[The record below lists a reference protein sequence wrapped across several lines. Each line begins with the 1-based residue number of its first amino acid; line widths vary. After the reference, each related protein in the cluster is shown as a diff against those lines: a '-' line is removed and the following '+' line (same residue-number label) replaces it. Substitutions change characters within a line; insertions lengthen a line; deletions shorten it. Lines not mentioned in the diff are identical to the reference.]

1 MTDTR
6 KADATL
12 ITKYGYTVV
21 WSVAVLAAVTAALSM
36 LFVKEEV
43 VRGGLVMLAAVSI
56 LFVLYFFRDPSRI
69 APSGDH
75 LILSPADGRVVSLN
89 TVWDGEFLRSEAREI
104 SIFLS
109 PLDVHVNRIPITGTV
124 RYFRYVKGDYLVA
137 YHEKASEKNE
147 RALTG
152 IENGKFKILMRQVA
166 GFIAR
171 RIVCDLRVEDKV
183 KAGER
188 FGMIKFGSRVDVLVP
203 VEAQLKVELNDRV
216 TGGETVIAVLRS

>member
-1 MTDTR
+1 
-6 KADATL
+6 
-12 ITKYGYTVV
+12 
-21 WSVAVLAAVTAALSM
+21 M
-36 LFVKEEV
+36 LFIEEEV
-43 VRGGLVMLAAVSI
+43 VRAGLVTLAVISI

-75 LILSPADGRVVSLN
+75 LILSPADGKVVSLN
-89 TVWDGEFLRSEAREI
+89 TVWDGEFLQSEAKQI
-104 SIFLS
+104 NIFLS
-109 PLDVHVNRIPITGTV
+109 PLDVHVNRIPISGTV
-124 RYFRYVKGDYLVA
+124 RYFRYVKGDYHVA

-147 RALTG
+147 RTITG

-188 FGMIKFGSRVDVLVP
+188 FGMIKFGSRVDILVP
-203 VEAQLKVELNDRV
+203 VESQLRVKLDDRV
-216 TGGETVIAVLRS
+216 VGGETVLAVLRS

>member
-1 MTDTR
+1 M
-6 KADATL
+6 

-21 WSVAVLAAVTAALSM
+21 WSVAGLAVVTAALSM
-36 LFVKEEV
+36 LFIEEEV
-43 VRGGLVMLAAVSI
+43 VRAGLATLAVVSI

-75 LILSPADGRVVSLN
+75 LILSPADGKVVSVR
-89 TVWDGEFLRSEAREI
+89 TVWDGEFFRSEARQI

-109 PLDVHVNRIPITGTV
+109 PLDVHVNRIPISGTV

-147 RALTG
+147 RAIIG
-152 IENGKFKILMRQVA
+152 IENGKFKVLMRQVA

-188 FGMIKFGSRVDVLVP
+188 FGMIKFGSRVDILVP
-203 VEAQLKVELNDRV
+203 VEAQLKVQLDDRV
-216 TGGETVIAVLRS
+216 VGGETVLAALRS